1 MASGGYFYWAT
12 NWFTSQPQLDSRTL
26 SAVGGPDQIG
36 WTVANG
42 LVVVPTFAGTH
53 VLQRPYYGADAPED
67 RRRVQFSVGMLC
79 DDYDD
84 YRAFARA
91 AASGAAVYWWPSIY
105 TTEVFEIAA
114 GSTYK
119 LTRPVAWTLAS
130 GVSNVTHPLDLY
142 LDGVSDSGAATV
154 SGQTV
159 TAVKTGTLEI
169 NYSPIFKVVVLDLA
183 QEVLSPNQMRISA
196 TLEEVITI

>member
-1 MASGGYFYWAT
+1 MASGGYFFWTT

-26 SAVGGPDQIG
+26 SAVGGPDAIS

-53 VLQRPYYGADAPED
+53 VLQRPYYGTDAPED
-67 RRRVQFSVGMLC
+67 RRRVQFSVSMLA

-91 AASGAAVYWWPSIY
+91 AAAGAAVYWWPGIY
-105 TTEVFEIAA
+105 TTEVFEITA

-119 LTRPVAWTLAS
+119 LSRPVAWSIAT
-130 GVSNVTHPLDLY
+130 GVTSVTHPLDLY

-154 SGQTV
+154 SGQTL
-159 TAVKTGTLEI
+159 TAVKSGTLEC
-169 NYSPIFKVVVLDLA
+169 NYSPIFKVVVLDFG
-183 QEVLSPNQMRISA
+183 QEVVSPNEMRLNA
-196 TLEEVITI
+196 TLEEVITV